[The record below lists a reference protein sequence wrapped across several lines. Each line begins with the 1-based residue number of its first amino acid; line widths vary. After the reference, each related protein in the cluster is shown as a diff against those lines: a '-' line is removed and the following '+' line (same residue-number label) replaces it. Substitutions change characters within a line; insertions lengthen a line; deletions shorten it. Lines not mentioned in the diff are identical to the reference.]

1 MPFVQIDLPEG
12 STSERIRH
20 IGDAIHDAMVATI
33 DIPQDDRFQIIA
45 ERPAPLRVFDRS
57 YLGVPRSDA
66 CIFVQITLRSGR
78 RPAQKRA
85 LYRRIADNLATNAG
99 VLPGDVM
106 IVLRENEPVDW
117 SFGNG
122 EAQIAPEA
130 GET

>member
-1 MPFVQIDLPEG
+1 MPFVQIDLPHG
-12 STSERIRH
+12 SSPEKIRR

-33 DIPQDDRFQIIA
+33 AIPHDDRFQVIA
-45 ERPAPLRVFDRS
+45 ERPPLLRIFDRS
-57 YLGVPRSDA
+57 YLGVQRSDS

-78 RPAQKRA
+78 RPEQKRA
-85 LYRRIADNLATNAG
+85 LYRKIAENLATTAG

-106 IVLRENEPVDW
+106 VVLRENEPVDW

-122 EAQIAPEA
+122 DAQIAREF